1 MDVRVSSLDEV
12 YLLHGGLLFIELQLV
27 GSDVVVVW
35 IPTPHRPEPRQD
47 SQQEEEEEEEDKPIA
62 AQIVS
67 TPPMQPR
74 QSLA

>member
-35 IPTPHRPEPRQD
+35 ILTPTDPSRA
-47 SQQEEEEEEEDKPIA
+47 K
-62 AQIVS
+62 
-67 TPPMQPR
+67 TPSRRRRRRTSRSQPR
-74 QSLA
+74 

>member
-35 IPTPHRPEPRQD
+35 IPTPPPTQAAPRQPGGGGGGGGGQADRSPD
-47 SQQEEEEEEEDKPIA
+47 SVHNLQC
-62 AQIVS
+62 
-67 TPPMQPR
+67 TPGN
-74 QSLA
+74 L

>member
-1 MDVRVSSLDEV
+1 M
-12 YLLHGGLLFIELQLV
+12 HGMLFIGLQLV

-35 IPTPHRPEPRQD
+35 IPTPHRPNPRQD
-47 SQQEEEEEEEDKPIA
+47 SQKEEEEEEEEDKPIA

-67 TPPMQPR
+67 TPPMHHR

>member
-47 SQQEEEEEEEDKPIA
+47 SQQEEEEEDKPIA